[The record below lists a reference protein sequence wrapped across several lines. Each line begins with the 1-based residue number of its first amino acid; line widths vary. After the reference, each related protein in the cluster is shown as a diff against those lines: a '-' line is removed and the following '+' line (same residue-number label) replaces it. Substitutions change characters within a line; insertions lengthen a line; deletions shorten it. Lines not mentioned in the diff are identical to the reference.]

1 MAHHV
6 DFCYRNFCGLRYT
19 PGTPSLAT
27 LLALLEHALA
37 MTGSGA
43 NEPEQYIPRLFPHP
57 VPLVAEACGE
67 ARDNGH
73 TLDQNWSRDIGTC
86 ATMRDQLF
94 NPDLLSFPERLIT
107 PSPVSAAQFCT
118 MGAKCDAFQALLS
131 EAQQPSLATGSTSA
145 IVDSAVSTEP
155 YFDYTQHLASL
166 VSTASVAAASQ
177 CSAVPCTQVPSDMA
191 LNHASLLPQNT
202 ANASCLTESASAVQ
216 SMSPLQNVGAPIPM
230 QNPITPIKLNEPRQ
244 VNTSPP
250 PLPQNSESDC
260 ALGGKRKASDYENSS
275 GICTSVME
283 LGPERRVNT
292 KDGPQGTRRRFQCP
306 QCPRAFARAYNL
318 HTHISTHDPDPHRS
332 KPFPCPYPSCKL
344 DGGRSFS
351 RKHDLQ
357 RHVASVHE
365 WDPEPT
371 PCDVPTSISGICSG
385 KKLRCEYCGRGF
397 VRRDA
402 FRRHS
407 CTSACT
413 LQNAIY
419 Q

>member
-1 MAHHV
+1 
-6 DFCYRNFCGLRYT
+6 
-19 PGTPSLAT
+19 
-27 LLALLEHALA
+27 

-43 NEPEQYIPRLFPHP
+43 YEPEQYVPRVFPHP
-57 VPLVAEACGE
+57 VPLAAEACGE
-67 ARDNGH
+67 ARDIGH
-73 TLDQNWSRDIGTC
+73 ILDQNWSRDRGAC
-86 ATMRDQLF
+86 ATVRDQFL
-94 NPDLLSFPERLIT
+94 NPDILSFHERLLT
-107 PSPVSAAQFCT
+107 PFPVSAAQFCAI
-118 MGAKCDAFQALLS
+118 GAKCDAFQALLG
-131 EAQQPSLATGSTSA
+131 EAQQPPSLVTGSTPA

-155 YFDYTQHLASL
+155 YFDYAQHLASL

-177 CSAVPCTQVPSDMA
+177 CDAVPCAQVPPDMA
-191 LNHASLLPQNT
+191 LNHAPLIPQNT
-202 ANASCLTESASAVQ
+202 VGASCVTESADVMQ
-216 SMSPLQNVGAPIPM
+216 SIAPLQNVGASIPM
-230 QNPITPIKLNEPRQ
+230 QNPIIPIKSIEPQQ
-244 VNTSPP
+244 VDTSPP
-250 PLPQNSESDC
+250 PPPPPPQKSESDC
-260 ALGGKRKASDYENSS
+260 SPGTKRKASDDES
-275 GICTSVME
+275 TSDTRVSAVE
-283 LGPERRVNT
+283 PGPERRVNP
-292 KDGPQGTRRRFQCP
+292 KDGPQGARRRFQCP

-332 KPFPCPYPSCKL
+332 KPFPCPYPSCKS

-371 PCDVPTSISGICSG
+371 SCDVPTSISGICSG